1 MEENNIR
8 KAPLPEET
16 LEQVSA
22 GYVVGRYNMTVGNC
36 NGGYLPLCTIPSWD
50 PANEVERLWPNCKVF
65 TYGAIATGAGR
76 NGRPCT
82 YMRVSFNGNWGW
94 AERDCMH
101 EC

>member
-36 NGGYLPLCTIPSWD
+36 NGGYLPLCTMPAWNS
-50 PANEVERLWPNCKVF
+50 ANEIERLWPNCMVS
-65 TYGAIATGAGR
+65 TNGATASGIGR
-76 NGRPCT
+76 DGKPCI
-82 YMRVSFNGNWGW
+82 YIWVCFNGTKGW
-94 AERDCMH
+94 AERDCLGR
-101 EC
+101 C